1 MAGSRALRVLK
12 RIGIGLGGIVV
23 LAVAFGAACEQWAR
37 HSAAKDFPPRGQ
49 LVDIGGRKLHLDCRG
64 SGSPTVI
71 LESGVDPNGTLSWRP
86 VHDSIARITRTCAY
100 DRAGIMWSDD
110 KSGPHD
116 GEGVARDLHAML
128 EKAGIGGPLV
138 LVGLSAGGP
147 YAMTYT
153 RLYGDDVKG
162 IVFVDASHAD
172 QGKKLPPPG
181 RKAYVELPFVPRAMS
196 ALAWTGIWR
205 LVPAQA
211 APGEPPAEAGARQ
224 AYMGH
229 SIGGVIAEMDALPA
243 IWEQAGKL
251 RNLGDRP
258 VVVLTS
264 TQPYPPEMLQGL
276 GVTKAEG
283 EGMQARWKALHA
295 EIASWSTRSRQELV
309 PDAGHYI
316 QNERPDV
323 VVRAVDEVVKAVR
336 ADAVKAPAAAP
347 AT

>member
-1 MAGSRALRVLK
+1 MAGSRIWRVTK
-12 RIGIGLGGIVV
+12 RIGLGLTAIVV
-23 LAVAFGAACEQWAR
+23 LTVLSGAVYEQWAR
-37 HSAAKDFPPRGQ
+37 RSAATKFPPRGQ

-71 LESGVDPNGTLSWRP
+71 LESGVDPNGTYSWRP
-86 VHDSIARITRTCAY
+86 VHDAIAKITRTCAY

-110 KSGPHD
+110 KPGAHD
-116 GEGVARDLHAML
+116 AEGVASDLHAML
-128 EKAGIGGPLV
+128 RKAGIGGPLV

-162 IVFVDASHAD
+162 IVFVDPSHAD
-172 QGKKLPPPG
+172 QGTKLPPPG
-181 RKAYVELPFVPRAMS
+181 RKAYVPMPFLPRAMA
-196 ALAWTGIWR
+196 ALSWTGLWR
-205 LVPAQA
+205 LMPVQA
-211 APGEPPAEAGARQ
+211 APGEPAAEAGARH

-243 IWEQAGKL
+243 TWAQAGKL
-251 RNLGDRP
+251 RALGDRP

-264 TQPYPPEMLQGL
+264 TQPYPPAMLQGL

-283 EGMQARWKALHA
+283 EGMQTRWKALHA
-295 EIASWSTRSRQELV
+295 DIASWSTRSRQELV
-309 PDAGHYI
+309 PDASHYI

-323 VVRAVDEVVKAVR
+323 VVRAVDEVVRAVR
-336 ADAVKAPAAAP
+336 GEPADESTSGVS
-347 AT
+347 

>member
-1 MAGSRALRVLK
+1 MAKSRVLRVAK
-12 RIGIGLGGIVV
+12 WIGLGLGGIIVV
-23 LAVAFGAACEQWAR
+23 TLVSGAAYEQWAR
-37 HSAAKDFPPRGQ
+37 HRAAQDFPPRGQ
-49 LVDIGGRKLHLDCRG
+49 MVDIGRRALHLDCRG

-86 VHDSIARITRTCAY
+86 VHDAIARITRSCAY

-116 GEGVARDLHAML
+116 AEGVAGDLHAML
-128 EKAGIGGPLV
+128 GKAGISGPLV

-162 IVFVDASHAD
+162 LVFVDASHAD
-172 QGKKLPPPG
+172 QGTKLPPPG
-181 RKAYVELPFVPRAMS
+181 RKAYVPMPFVPRAMS
-196 ALAWTGIWR
+196 ALSWTGVWR
-205 LVPAQA
+205 LVPGQA
-211 APGEPPAEAGARQ
+211 APGEPAAQAGARQ

-243 IWEQAGKL
+243 IWAQAGKL
-251 RNLGDRP
+251 RTLGDRP

-264 TQPYPPEMLQGL
+264 TQPYSPEMLQGL

-295 EIASWSTRSRQELV
+295 DIASWSTRSRQELV

-336 ADAVKAPAAAP
+336 ADAAKPAAGP
-347 AT
+347 G

>member
-1 MAGSRALRVLK
+1 MAGSRALRILK
-12 RIGIGLGGIVV
+12 RIGIGLGTIAV
-23 LAVAFGAACEQWAR
+23 LGVAFGTAYEQWAR
-37 HSAAKDFPPRGQ
+37 QNAARAFPPRGQ
-49 LVDIGGRKLHLDCRG
+49 LVDIGGRRLHLDCRG

-71 LESGVDPNGTLSWRP
+71 LETGVDPNGTLSWRP
-86 VHDSIARITRTCAY
+86 VHDKIAQITRTCAY

-128 EKAGIGGPLV
+128 GKAGIGGPLV

-181 RKAYVELPFVPRAMS
+181 RKAYVSLPFVARAMATLS
-196 ALAWTGIWR
+196 WTGIWR
-205 LVPAQA
+205 LVPVQA

-229 SIGGVIAEMDALPA
+229 SVGGVIAEMDALPA
-243 IWEQAGKL
+243 IWDQAGKL
-251 RNLGDRP
+251 RNLGNRP
-258 VVVLTS
+258 IVVLTS

-276 GVTKAEG
+276 NVTKAEG
-283 EGMQARWKALHA
+283 EGMQGRWKALHA
-295 EIASWSTRSRQELV
+295 DIASWSTRSRQELV

-323 VVRAVDEVVKAVR
+323 VVRAVDEVVKTVR
-336 ADAVKAPAAAP
+336 TDAAKP
-347 AT
+347 ATPAT